1 MGEYEQEIIE
11 RRRKFAQEKK
21 EANRKDSKSNYI

>member
-1 MGEYEQEIIE
+1 MMGEYEQEIIE
-11 RRRKFAQEKK
+11 SKFAQEKK